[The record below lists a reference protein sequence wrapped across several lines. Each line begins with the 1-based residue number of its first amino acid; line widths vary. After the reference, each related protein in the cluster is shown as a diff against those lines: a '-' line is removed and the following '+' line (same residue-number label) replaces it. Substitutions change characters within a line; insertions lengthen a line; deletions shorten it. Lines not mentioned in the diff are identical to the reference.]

1 MPRVKALPSWTMV
14 RAAGVVTA
22 FALALL
28 LAGSSPARAETPP
41 GVTAPLPGDS
51 LAIAADSAAAAASAP
66 AHGARGPGSSPAE
79 AETEQFPVLL
89 GSFTTTLHGSRPE
102 RTENIRLAV
111 QALDGAIL
119 LPGDVLSFNERVGAR
134 TPERGYLMAP
144 VILHETRQLQAGGGI
159 CQVASTMFVAGL
171 LSGLSVG
178 ERWRHSTPVDYI
190 ALGEDA
196 TIAWGAKDL
205 RLRNDLAQ
213 RVRLRVRIVGT
224 TLSARFEGE
233 QPEPAA
239 YELATESRELPAE
252 PGLDD
257 ARPGV
262 EVELYRVR
270 RGEAGDES
278 RELVHRDVIPPS
290 RGRKDV
296 R

>member
-14 RAAGVVTA
+14 RAAGTSA
-22 FALALL
+22 ALALALL
-28 LAGSSPARAETPP
+28 LAARADARAETPP

-51 LAIAADSAAAAASAP
+51 LANVPDTA
-66 AHGARGPGSSPAE
+66 
-79 AETEQFPVLL
+79 EQFPVLL

-111 QALDGAIL
+111 EALDGAIL

-171 LSGLSVG
+171 TSGLSVA

-190 ALGEDA
+190 AIGEDA

-270 RGEAGDES
+270 RGAGGDES

>member
-1 MPRVKALPSWTMV
+1 MKPLPSWTMV
-14 RAAGVVTA
+14 RASALA
-22 FALALL
+22 AALALALL
-28 LAGSSPARAETPP
+28 PAGHARARAETPP
-41 GVTAPLPGDS
+41 GATAPLPGDS
-51 LAIAADSAAAAASAP
+51 LAVASDTA
-66 AHGARGPGSSPAE
+66 
-79 AETEQFPVLL
+79 EQFPVLL

-111 QALDGAIL
+111 EALDGAIL
-119 LPGDVLSFNERVGAR
+119 LPGDVLSFNERVGVR
-134 TPERGYLMAP
+134 TSERGYLMAP

-171 LSGLSVG
+171 LSGLSVS

-190 ALGEDA
+190 AIGEDA

-213 RVRLRVRIVGT
+213 RVRLRVRIVGS

-233 QPEPAA
+233 QPEPGSI
-239 YELATESRELPAE
+239 ELATESRELPAE
-252 PGLDD
+252 AGLDD

-270 RGEAGDES
+270 RGEDGAES

>member
-14 RAAGVVTA
+14 RVAAA
-22 FALALL
+22 RAALALALL
-28 LAGSSPARAETPP
+28 LAAGAGARSGARAETPP

-51 LAIAADSAAAAASAP
+51 LTIASDTA
-66 AHGARGPGSSPAE
+66 
-79 AETEQFPVLL
+79 EQFPVLL

-190 ALGEDA
+190 AIGEDA

-205 RLRNDLAQ
+205 RLRNDLSQ
-213 RVRLRVRIVGT
+213 RVRLRVRIVGA

-270 RGEAGDES
+270 RGEGGDES

>member
-1 MPRVKALPSWTMV
+1 MLVL
-14 RAAGVVTA
+14 

-28 LAGSSPARAETPP
+28 LAANVIARAETPP
-41 GVTAPLPGDS
+41 HVLAPLPGDS
-51 LAIAADSAAAAASAP
+51 LT
-66 AHGARGPGSSPAE
+66 SPAGDLR
-79 AETEQFPVLL
+79 ATEQVQFPVTL
-89 GSFTTTLHGSRPE
+89 GTFTTTLHGSRAE
-102 RTENIRLAV
+102 RTENIRLAAEV
-111 QALDGAIL
+111 LDGVVL
-119 LPGDVLSFNERVGAR
+119 LPGDVLSFNERVGPR
-134 TPERGYLMAP
+134 TSERGYLMAP

-171 LSGLSVG
+171 LSGLSVN

-190 ALGEDA
+190 AIGEDA

-233 QPEPAA
+233 QPEPDAF
-239 YELATESRELPAE
+239 ELAREERELPAE

-257 ARPGV
+257 ARAGL

-270 RGEAGDES
+270 RGAAGGES

-290 RGRKDV
+290 RGRKDP
-296 R
+296 